1 MKLAELM
8 CHTALTE
15 KKSGNQIK
23 GPKTIENSI
32 YHYTVCKLPRNVSNN
47 VKIIARP
54 FSEDCGLLCCAKKEN
69 PREFLSIDQ
78 EAKRI
83 YSSLFSFLFSFFL
96 THQQRAIAAKQEFR
110 GNCIFFCTLLTLLYL
125 LCKQLKW
132 F

>member
-23 GPKTIENSI
+23 GPKTIENFI

-83 YSSLFSFLFSFFL
+83 YSSLFSFLFGFF
-96 THQQRAIAAKQEFR
+96 
-110 GNCIFFCTLLTLLYL
+110 
-125 LCKQLKW
+125 
-132 F
+132 